1 MHDRRGDSDFDYL
14 IFIVISMHK
23 KLVVGNMKMNPAS
36 PVEFERYLDALEKEI
51 KGKKFEKTEIVICP
65 PVIYFKQFLDR
76 KFKNVKLGAQ
86 NVFWEYQGAYTG
98 EISAGMTKAGGAQY
112 SIVGHSERRKYF
124 GENEEII
131 NSKLKAI
138 LKCGLRAILCI
149 GENIE
154 ERKRNQTVEV
164 IKKQLRGALNGIGA
178 GKIEYIDI
186 VYEPSWS
193 VGSDNVP
200 TSDEILEAKLIIKKI
215 LSEVYGHKA
224 MEKVRILYGG
234 SIAKCFVNQVCID
247 PAMDGGLIGRESL
260 VPYEFIRIA
269 GLIDGS

>member
-1 MHDRRGDSDFDYL
+1 MQ
-14 IFIVISMHK
+14 K
-23 KLVVGNMKMNPAS
+23 KLVVGNMKMNPVSSA
-36 PVEFERYLDALEKEI
+36 EFERYLDALEKET

-65 PVIYFKQFLDR
+65 PAIYFKQFIDR
-76 KFKNVKLGAQ
+76 KLKNIKLGAQ

-98 EISAGMTKAGGAQY
+98 EVSAGMAK
-112 SIVGHSERRKYF
+112 SMEVSSVIVGHSERRKYF
-124 GENEEII
+124 GEGDEII
-131 NSKLKAI
+131 NLKLKAI
-138 LKCGLRAILCI
+138 LKSGLRAILCI

-164 IKKQLRGALNGIGA
+164 IKKQLMGALNGVGV
-178 GKIEYIDI
+178 GKIEYIDV

-215 LSEVYGHKA
+215 LSEVYSHKA

-234 SIAKCFVNQVCID
+234 SIAVRFVSQVCID
-247 PAMDGGLIGRESL
+247 PAMDGGLVGRESL
-260 VPYEFIRIA
+260 VPYEFIKIVET
-269 GLIDGS
+269 IDKN

>member
-1 MHDRRGDSDFDYL
+1 
-14 IFIVISMHK
+14 
-23 KLVVGNMKMNPAS
+23 MKMNPAS
-36 PVEFERYLDALEKEI
+36 PVEFGRYLDALEKEI

-65 PVIYFKQFLDR
+65 PTIFFKQFLDR
-76 KFKNVKLGAQ
+76 KLKNIKLGAQ

-98 EISAGMTKAGGAQY
+98 EISAGMAKASGAGY
-112 SIVGHSERRKYF
+112 AIVGHSERRKYF

-131 NSKLKAI
+131 NLKLKAI
-138 LKCGLRAILCI
+138 LKSGLRAILCI

-164 IKKQLRGALNGIGA
+164 IKKQLKGALIGIGA

-215 LSEVYGHKA
+215 LSENFSHKT

-247 PAMDGGLIGRESL
+247 PAMDGGLVGRESL
-260 VPYEFIRIA
+260 VPYELVKISEMVEE
-269 GLIDGS
+269 G